1 MDFKG
6 VVVDLSIIIP
16 CFNEAENVPKLRAEF
31 LPVLQHLVTVG
42 RIGSVAT
49 AQIEVIFV
57 DDGSKDGTLL
67 ALQQTFDA
75 DTLTQ
80 IAFRF
85 VQHPINRGLGAALRS
100 GFAAAQGAVIVT
112 TDCDGTYR
120 FCEIPGLLQRLTPDV
135 DLVTASP
142 YHPEG
147 AVAGVPAYRLLLSR
161 GSSAIY
167 RLLVDHHIYTYT
179 ALFRAYR
186 RTVIESA
193 PFYADGFL
201 AGTELLVNGLR
212 MGYRV
217 AEYPTVL
224 HSRVYGVSK
233 AKVIRTIKAHLTFQW
248 QSLSPWRPYG
258 LVMRGP
264 DATLYLYEAGCK
276 RAFCSIESFLSHGY
290 LWQQVIQLSTAA
302 LAAIPDGPAISF
314 RDGALLR
321 GAAPTVYIIEHG
333 VKRPIVSAPIFE
345 GLGYRWQN
353 IMPVSDDCL
362 AAITDGPPV
371 TVAQRHPDGTLLRG
385 QDHAVYLL
393 KRGQRCLI
401 PSERIFH
408 SWGYQW
414 EQVVQVSE
422 QQLTQYPL
430 GEAITAQ
437 PTFLQSLRQEPS
449 AFLAQLLPMGA

>member
-1 MDFKG
+1 M
-6 VVVDLSIIIP
+6 DLSIIIP

-49 AQIEVIFV
+49 AEIEVIFV
-57 DDGSKDGTLL
+57 DDGSKDGTFP
-67 ALQQTFDA
+67 ALQE
-75 DTLTQ
+75 TLGACILPK

-85 VQHPINRGLGAALRS
+85 VQHKVNRGLGAALRS
-100 GFAAAQGAVIVT
+100 GFAAAQGSVIVT

-142 YHPEG
+142 YHPDG

-161 GSSAIY
+161 SSSALY
-167 RLLVDHHIYTYT
+167 RLLVDRHIYTYT

-258 LVMRGP
+258 LVIRGP

-276 RAFCSIESFLSHGY
+276 RAFGSIESFLSHGY
-290 LWQQVIQLSTAA
+290 QWQQVIQLSAEA
-302 LAAIPDGPAISF
+302 LATIPNGPAMSF
-314 RDGALLR
+314 RDGALVR
-321 GAAPTVYIIEHG
+321 GSAPTVYIIEHG

-345 GLGYRWQN
+345 ALGYRWQN
-353 IMPVSDDCL
+353 IMQVSDECL
-362 AAITDGPPV
+362 TAITDGMAV
-371 TVAQRHPDGTLLRG
+371 TVAQHHPDGTLLRG
-385 QDHAVYLL
+385 RDQAIYLL

-401 PSERIFH
+401 PTERIFH
-408 SWGYQW
+408 SWGYEW
-414 EQVVQVSE
+414 EQVVQVSD
-422 QQLTQYPL
+422 QQLAQYPL
-430 GEAITAQ
+430 GEAIEAQ
-437 PTFLQSLRQEPS
+437 PTFLQSLRQQPS
-449 AFLAQLLPMGA
+449 VFLTQFLPTVA

>member
-1 MDFKG
+1 M
-6 VVVDLSIIIP
+6 DLSIIIP

-31 LPVLQHLVTVG
+31 LPVLQHLVTIG

-57 DDGSKDGTLL
+57 DDGSKDGTLF
-67 ALQQTFDA
+67 ALQETFGNCA
-75 DTLTQ
+75 LPRL
-80 IAFRF
+80 AFRF
-85 VQHPINRGLGAALRS
+85 VQHRVNRGLGAALRS
-100 GFAAAQGAVIVT
+100 GFAVAQGAIIVT

-120 FCEIPGLLQRLTPDV
+120 FCEIPGLLQRLTPEV

-161 GSSAIY
+161 GSSALY
-167 RLLVDHHIYTYT
+167 RLLVDRHIYTYT

-233 AKVIRTIKAHLTFQW
+233 AKVIRTIKAHLAFQW

-258 LVMRGP
+258 LVIRGP

-276 RAFCSIESFLSHGY
+276 RAFGSIESFLLHGY
-290 LWQQVIQLSTAA
+290 HWQQVIQLNAEA
-302 LAAIPDGPAISF
+302 IAAIPSGPAMSF
-314 RDGALLR
+314 RDGALVR
-321 GAAPTVYIIEHG
+321 GSAPTVYIIEHG
-333 VKRPIVSAPIFE
+333 VKRPIASALVFE
-345 GLGYRWQN
+345 KLGYRWQN
-353 IMPVSDDCL
+353 IMPVSDECL
-362 AAITDGPPV
+362 ATITEGTPV
-371 TVAQRHPDGTLLRG
+371 TIAQHHPDGTLLRG

-401 PSERIFH
+401 PTERVFH

-414 EQVVQVSE
+414 EQVVQVSD
-422 QQLTQYPL
+422 QQLAQYPL
-430 GEAITAQ
+430 GEAIEAQ
-437 PTFLQSLRQEPS
+437 PTFLQSLRQQPS
-449 AFLAQLLPMGA
+449 AFPAQLLPTVA